1 MKKVSIAAVFL
12 TLALSLSGC
21 LNDDGANFYYT
32 TLPIESVETPDTLVY
47 GETDSI
53 TVTYSIPNLCHQFAG
68 IDFSNDTQS
77 SDTIQK
83 RTFWV
88 VAQAQTG
95 DECEGAQ
102 SVIKEYKFG
111 LEVRYRESYELR
123 FITGVDSDG
132 EYTFITRTIP
142 VKEEEEE

>member
-47 GETDSI
+47 EEADTI
-53 TVTYSIPNLCHQFAG
+53 KFTYSIPNLCHEYLN
-68 IDFSNDTQS
+68 IDFRDDTQPD
-77 SDTIQK
+77 DTIQR
-83 RTFWV
+83 RTFWA

-95 DECEGAQ
+95 DECEGAET
-102 SVIKEYKFG
+102 VIQDNEFTF
-111 LEVRYRESYELR
+111 EVRYNETYELR

-142 VKEEEEE
+142 VKEEE